1 MRISPFLGPALGA
14 IAGGVIATLV
24 TLWAVLPKT
33 PEKKRAPRTETEAV
47 AEPPELEGRVAALE
61 RAVQRLHQQRALL
74 PSLSSAKAAAADAA
88 GSKDTPP
95 VVDDPVFEAAVRDVM
110 QRVEEEKIADRE
122 LERSERRRQM
132 ADEWASGLAGTLRLT
147 ETQKAKVSE
156 IASQFFQSAREVR
169 NADAGPRDREA
180 IRARVAELRTQ
191 MEQKLGQVLD
201 ASQMQAYQALD
212 EDQRLGARPGRNRG
226 FRGEGP
232 PGRGEPRND

>member
-132 ADEWASGLAGTLRLT
+132 AARSPRSFSRARARCGTPTPGRATVKPSVLGWPSSGLRWSKSSVRSSTRRRCRRIKRSMRISA
-147 ETQKAKVSE
+147 
-156 IASQFFQSAREVR
+156 SAR
-169 NADAGPRDREA
+169 APDATAAFGARGRLAEASRETTEL
-180 IRARVAELRTQ
+180 RAR
-191 MEQKLGQVLD
+191 
-201 ASQMQAYQALD
+201 
-212 EDQRLGARPGRNRG
+212 AR
-226 FRGEGP
+226 
-232 PGRGEPRND
+232 D